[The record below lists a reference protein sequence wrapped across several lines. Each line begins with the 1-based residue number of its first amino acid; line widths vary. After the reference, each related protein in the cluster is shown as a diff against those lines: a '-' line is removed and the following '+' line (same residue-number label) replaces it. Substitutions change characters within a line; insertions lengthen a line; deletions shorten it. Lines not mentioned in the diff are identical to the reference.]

1 MVSGRLSFNSFD
13 FNQHGLQREFGEHH
27 CLDQIVKR
35 KFVFPEPFCPK
46 QTRWLVAL
54 CFGFFFWKDVG
65 QLGSSLCSVL
75 GCPGNQAYG
84 FVFLLNFFQG
94 KPFWRRNGTRDSGGR
109 VEKEGGGVNMS
120 KYNDMQSTKIIGRP
134 IILYSGLKECNRL
147 VFFLIFQSNTDSKE
161 IC

>member
-1 MVSGRLSFNSFD
+1 
-13 FNQHGLQREFGEHH
+13 
-27 CLDQIVKR
+27 
-35 KFVFPEPFCPK
+35 
-46 QTRWLVAL
+46 
-54 CFGFFFWKDVG
+54 
-65 QLGSSLCSVL
+65 
-75 GCPGNQAYG
+75 
-84 FVFLLNFFQG
+84 
-94 KPFWRRNGTRDSGGR
+94 